1 MATVN
6 KNFRVKNGLTVDG
19 NVTITG
25 TSGTINSSN
34 ILTEATVAY
43 PSIPNVFGTISANG
57 TSVVADSTTDTL
69 TLTPSTGITIVGN
82 ATSDTITITNSD
94 LGSAQNIFKT
104 FIANGTSI
112 VANNNSDTITIT
124 PSTGITIAGN
134 ATSDTI
140 TITNSDPGSG
150 QNIFKTV
157 SANGISIVADS
168 NSDTL
173 TITPSTGITI
183 TGDAGTD
190 TLTITNSGVTQVA
203 GTSNEI
209 EVSAGTGSVTIGLPD
224 NVTIGNNLT
233 VTGNLTVNGTTTT
246 LNTDTL
252 AVEDN
257 IIMLNTNVT
266 GTPTVDAGLEVE
278 RGTYTNAKIYWN
290 ETANAWYLSTPA
302 DSAGAAT
309 EAVIATGGSTNLF
322 NTISDGSNTAT
333 PDSANDTLTFT
344 GSGAITATVN
354 ATSDTVTIGTNANAQ
369 LEVGSVVLP
378 YGVVGSG
385 TVTSAGTTVTIDS
398 YDIDVYRTAKY
409 LIQAYKAGDVEI
421 TEIILTIDSG
431 YNAYITEYGNMFSNA
446 SLAEFS
452 ATVTTGES
460 SSVALTATTT
470 AGTVFKIIKTYIE
483 L

>member
-25 TSGTINSSN
+25 TNGTINSSN

-57 TSVVADSTTDTL
+57 TSVVADSSTDTL
-69 TLTPSTGITIVGN
+69 TLTPGTGITITGD
-82 ATSDTITITNSD
+82 AGSDTITIANLDT
-94 LGSAQNIFKT
+94 GSA
-104 FIANGTSI
+104 
-112 VANNNSDTITIT
+112 
-124 PSTGITIAGN
+124 
-134 ATSDTI
+134 
-140 TITNSDPGSG
+140 

-157 SANGISIVADS
+157 SANGTSIVADS

-173 TITPSTGITI
+173 TITPGTGITI
-183 TGDAGTD
+183 TGDAGSD
-190 TLTITNSGVTQVA
+190 TVTITNGGVTQVA
-203 GTSNEI
+203 GTTNEI

-266 GTPTVDAGLEVE
+266 GTPSVDAGIEVE
-278 RGTYTNAKIYWN
+278 RGDYTNAKIYWS
-290 ETANAWYLSTPA
+290 ETNNAWYLSTPG

-309 EAVIATGGSTNLF
+309 DAAIATGGSTNLF

-333 PDSANDTLTFT
+333 PDSGNDTLTFAAGT
-344 GSGAITATVN
+344 GLTVTVN
-354 ATSDTVTIGTNANAQ
+354 GTTDTVTYGLNASATA
-369 LEVGSVVLP
+369 SVLSVTLP
-378 YGVVGSG
+378 NSKIQDG
-385 TVTSAGTTVTIDS
+385 TVTASGTSVNIDTFTLATYKSAKYVVQMTNAGGDAHLVEVLVTAVTTNAYVVEYAELITNASLGDVTADSDGTTVTVS
-398 YDIDVYRTAKY
+398 VGSTA
-409 LIQAYKAGDVEI
+409 
-421 TEIILTIDSG
+421 SG
-431 YNAYITEYGNMFSNA
+431 
-446 SLAEFS
+446 
-452 ATVTTGES
+452 VVVKH
-460 SSVALTATTT
+460 SV
-470 AGTVFKIIKTYIE
+470 TYIE
-483 L
+483 A

>member
-6 KNFRVKNGLTVDG
+6 KNFRVKNGLTVEG

-25 TSGTINSSN
+25 TNGTINSSN

-43 PSIPNVFGTISANG
+43 PNVFATISANG
-57 TSVVADSTTDTL
+57 TSVVADSSTDTL

-94 LGSAQNIFKT
+94 LGSAQEIFKT
-104 FIANGTSI
+104 VSANGTSI
-112 VANNNSDTITIT
+112 VADSNTDTLTLT
-124 PSTGITIAGN
+124 PSTGITIVGN

-140 TITNSDPGSG
+140 TITNS
-150 QNIFKTV
+150 
-157 SANGISIVADS
+157 
-168 NSDTL
+168 
-173 TITPSTGITI
+173 
-183 TGDAGTD
+183 
-190 TLTITNSGVTQVA
+190 GVTGLT
-203 GTSNEI
+203 GTANEV
-209 EVSAGTGSVTIGLPD
+209 EVSASTGSVTVGLPD

-266 GTPTVDAGLEVE
+266 GTPTLDAGLEVE

-290 ETANAWYLSTPA
+290 ETANAWYLATPG

-309 EAVIATGGSTNLF
+309 EAAIATGGSTNLF

-333 PDSANDTLTFT
+333 PDSSNDTLTFA

-354 ATSDTVTIGTNANAQ
+354 ATSDTVTIGTNPSAELA
-369 LEVGSVVLP
+369 VGFVTLP
-378 YGVVGSG
+378 DTAFGS
-385 TVTSAGTTVTIDS
+385 TSVTSSGSTVV
-398 YDIDVYRTAKY
+398 IDVWATATYSTAKY
-409 LIQAYKAGDVEI
+409 LVQAKNGSGDIEA
-421 TEIILTIDSG
+421 TEILVSVDG
-431 YNAYITEYGNMFSNA
+431 ANNVYITEYANMFSNA
-446 SLAEFS
+446 SLAEYT
-452 ATVTTGES
+452 ATYASGNVT
-460 SSVALTATTT
+460 VTATTT
-470 AGTVFKIIKTYIE
+470 SGVVFKLSNTYIE
-483 L
+483 A

>member
-6 KNFRVKNGLTVDG
+6 KNFRVKNGLTVEG

-25 TSGTINSSN
+25 TNGTINSSN

-57 TSVVADSTTDTL
+57 TSVVADSSTDTL

-94 LGSAQNIFKT
+94 PGSA
-104 FIANGTSI
+104 
-112 VANNNSDTITIT
+112 
-124 PSTGITIAGN
+124 
-134 ATSDTI
+134 
-140 TITNSDPGSG
+140 

-157 SANGISIVADS
+157 SANGTSLVADS

-190 TLTITNSGVTQVA
+190 TLTITNSGVTGLT
-203 GTSNEI
+203 GTANEV
-209 EVSAGTGSVTIGLPD
+209 EVSASTGSVTVGLPD

-266 GTPTVDAGLEVE
+266 GTPTLDAGLEVE
-278 RGTYTNAKIYWN
+278 RGTYTNAKIFWK
-290 ETANAWYLSTPA
+290 ESANAWYLATPG
-302 DSAGAAT
+302 DSGAAAS
-309 EAVIATGGSTNLF
+309 EAVIATGGSVNVF
-322 NTISDGSNTAT
+322 NNFSDGTNIAS
-333 PDSANDTLTFT
+333 PDSSDDTFT
-344 GSGAITATVN
+344 FTAGTGVT
-354 ATSDTVTIGTNANAQ
+354 AVISAAGDSLTVTNTGVTALAGTADQIAANAST
-369 LEVGSVVLP
+369 GSVVLSLP
-378 YGVVGSG
+378 QSIN
-385 TVTSAGTTVTIDS
+385 TTSAVTFANVTAGNVIANTVVMQQAALDTFSVGLTGTSATGVDTAWS
-398 YDIDVYRTAKY
+398 SSAYGTAKY
-409 LIQAYKAGDVEI
+409 TIQARNAGGDIYAIEI
-421 TEIILTIDSG
+421 LAVATGSNV
-431 YNAYITEYGNMFSNA
+431 YVTEYAEVYSSAEPIITTDVTNA
-446 SLAEFS
+446 AGSVQLS
-452 ATVTTGES
+452 VTGTNGVTVKTTRT
-460 SSVALTATTT
+460 L
-470 AGTVFKIIKTYIE
+470 IE
-483 L
+483 V

>member
-25 TSGTINSSN
+25 TNGTINSSN

-57 TSVVADSTTDTL
+57 TSVVADSSTDTL
-69 TLTPSTGITIVGN
+69 TLTPGTGITIEGN

-104 FIANGTSI
+104 
-112 VANNNSDTITIT
+112 
-124 PSTGITIAGN
+124 
-134 ATSDTI
+134 
-140 TITNSDPGSG
+140 
-150 QNIFKTV
+150 V
-157 SANGISIVADS
+157 SANGTSIVADS

-183 TGDAGTD
+183 TGNATD
-190 TLTITNSGVTQVA
+190 DTITITNSGVTGLS
-203 GTSNEI
+203 GTANEI

-266 GTPTVDAGLEVE
+266 GTPVADAGLEVE
-278 RGTYTNAKIYWN
+278 RGDYTNAKIFWK
-290 ETANAWYLSTPA
+290 ESENAWYLATPG
-302 DSAGAAT
+302 DSGSAAT
-309 EAVIATGGSTNLF
+309 EAVISTGGSLNLF
-322 NTISDGSNTAT
+322 NNLSDGTNVAS
-333 PDSANDTLTFT
+333 PDSANDTFTFT
-344 GSGAITATVN
+344 AGTGVTAVVN
-354 ATSDTVTIGTNANAQ
+354 ATSDTLTITNTGVTAIAGTTDQIAANAST
-369 LEVGSVVLP
+369 GSVVLSLP
-378 YGVVGSG
+378 QSIN
-385 TVTSAGTTVTIDS
+385 TTSAVTFANVTAGNVIANTVVMQQAALDTFSVGLTGTSATGVDTAWS
-398 YDIDVYRTAKY
+398 SSTYGTAKY
-409 LIQAYKAGDVEI
+409 TIQARNAGGDIYAIEI
-421 TEIILTIDSG
+421 LAVATGSNV
-431 YNAYITEYGNMFSNA
+431 YVTEYAEVYSSAEPIITTDVTNA
-446 SLAEFS
+446 AGSVQLS
-452 ATVTTGES
+452 VTGTNGVTVKTTRT
-460 SSVALTATTT
+460 L
-470 AGTVFKIIKTYIE
+470 IE
-483 L
+483 V

>member
-25 TSGTINSSN
+25 TNGTINSSN

-43 PSIPNVFGTISANG
+43 PSIPNVFGTVSANG
-57 TSVVADSTTDTL
+57 TSVVADTSTDTL

-112 VANNNSDTITIT
+112 VAANNSDTITIT

-140 TITNSDPGSG
+140 TITNS
-150 QNIFKTV
+150 
-157 SANGISIVADS
+157 
-168 NSDTL
+168 
-173 TITPSTGITI
+173 
-183 TGDAGTD
+183 
-190 TLTITNSGVTQVA
+190 GVTGVA
-203 GTSNEI
+203 GTANEI

-224 NVTIGNNLT
+224 NVTIGNSLT

-290 ETANAWYLSTPA
+290 ETANAWYLATPG

-309 EAVIATGGSTNLF
+309 EAAIATGGSTNLF
-322 NTISDGSNTAT
+322 NTISDGTNTAT
-333 PDSANDTLTFT
+333 PDSANDTLTFA

-354 ATSDTVTIGTNANAQ
+354 ATSDTVTIGTNPSLDLAVGFVTLPDAAFGS
-369 LEVGSVVLP
+369 GSVTSS
-378 YGVVGSG
+378 GS
-385 TVTSAGTTVTIDS
+385 TAV
-398 YDIDVYRTAKY
+398 IDVWATATYSTAKY
-409 LIQAYKAGDVEI
+409 LVQAKNGSGDIEA
-421 TEIILTIDSG
+421 TEILVSVDG
-431 YNAYITEYGNMFSNA
+431 ANNVYITEYANMFSNA
-446 SLAEFS
+446 SLAEYT
-452 ATVTTGES
+452 ATYATGNVT
-460 SSVALTATTT
+460 VTATTT
-470 AGTVFKIIKTYIE
+470 AGVVLKLSSTYIE
-483 L
+483 A